1 VTGDE
6 GRITIARMSRS
17 LPPRATAVLLA
28 LVLALLAFRL
38 GAVPLL
44 GPDEPRYAR
53 VAVEMQ
59 RSGEWVRPTLQGE
72 PWLEKPPLYYW
83 LAGAAFARL
92 GEREAAAR
100 LPSVLA
106 ALLLVGTT
114 ALAGARLFG
123 PAAGLHAGFVAG
135 TSLLVF
141 AYGRAASMDMLL
153 AATVTLA
160 VGLGGLRVLG
170 VAGRLAMVAAA
181 AAAGL
186 ATLAKGPLGLLLPLL
201 VLGGYVLATRQ
212 WRWLREAA
220 SPAALLAFAVVAAPW
235 YVAILL
241 DQGRRFVEVFLLNHN
256 VQRFTSTVHN
266 HPGPPWYYLPVLLGG
281 LFPWSGLAVPALVRA
296 SPRLERR
303 DLFVLLWFLLP
314 LAFFSLAGSKLP
326 GYILPCVPP
335 LAILMGRAAD
345 RLVTEGATPERVLSS
360 RVAGLVGVALGALVA
375 TAPAA
380 LLRMGEPLWRSA
392 IPLGTWALVVSFL
405 FSRRV
410 LGDPAGALR
419 LLRVGAA
426 GLLVLLAL
434 AAPPVLAWRESGAL
448 LFAPA
453 RGREVLAWGAWRT
466 AWMAGYFYND
476 ARVREISEATEI
488 FAAVEAGPALVLAGP
503 SEKRRLEAMGS
514 LEVIVLGEG
523 PRQNALLRVE
533 RRRAQ

>member
-1 VTGDE
+1 
-6 GRITIARMSRS
+6 MSRS
-17 LPPRATAVLLA
+17 LPAGATAVLLA
-28 LVLALLAFRL
+28 LVLALLVFRL

-59 RSGEWVRPTLQGE
+59 RAGDWVRPTLQGE
-72 PWLEKPPLYYW
+72 PWLEKTPLYYW

-92 GEREAAAR
+92 GENEAAAR

-114 ALAGARLFG
+114 ALAGARIFG
-123 PAAGLHAGFVAG
+123 AAAGLHAGFVAG

-160 VGLGGLRVLG
+160 VASLGLRVLG
-170 VAGRLAMVAAA
+170 IAGRLAMVAAA
-181 AAAGL
+181 GAAGL

-201 VLGGYVLATRQ
+201 VLGGWVLATRE

-241 DQGRRFVEVFLLNHN
+241 DQGRHFVEVFVLNHN
-256 VQRFTSTVHN
+256 VQRFTSTIHN

-296 SPRLERR
+296 SPRLDRR
-303 DLFVLLWFLLP
+303 DLFLLLWLLLP
-314 LAFFSLAGSKLP
+314 LVFFSLAGSKLP

-335 LAILMGRAAD
+335 LAILVGRAAD
-345 RLVTEGATPERVLSS
+345 RLVTEDRTPERLLSS
-360 RVAGLVGVALGALVA
+360 RVAGLLGLALGAVLA
-375 TAPAA
+375 AAPAA
-380 LLRMGEPLWRSA
+380 LFRIGEPLWRSA
-392 IPLGTWALVVSFL
+392 IPFATWALVVSFL

-426 GLLVLLAL
+426 GLLLLVAL
-434 AAPPVLAWRESGAL
+434 AAPPILARRESGAR

-453 RGREVLAWGAWRT
+453 MGREVLAWGAWRT

-476 ARVREISEATEI
+476 GRVREVAEATAI
-488 FAAVEAGPALVLAGP
+488 FAAAEAGPALVLAGP
-503 SEKRRLEAMGS
+503 SERRRLEAMGS
-514 LEVIVLGEG
+514 LEVVVLSEG

-533 RRRAQ
+533 RRKAP